1 MGSKNKVI
9 KDKGRS
15 IRMRLLNISK
25 ENSFDYNIVL
35 SRYMQERML
44 YRLSQ
49 SKYKS
54 RFFLKGGAL
63 LYAYNRLGAR
73 PTLDVD
79 FLIKN
84 ISNDK
89 EHIKGVFLEIL
100 AIACDDDA
108 LTFDLNSIETEEIM
122 EGKLYQGVHVSVNG
136 FLDGMKLHLCADVG
150 FGDITIPAPMELT
163 YPKLLDDMPEP
174 KINAYSLETV
184 VAEKFQTMIALSVY
198 NSRMKDFYDLYAIL
212 STQELNQE
220 GIKAAII
227 ATFENRKTKYT
238 ENHQFFNEDFYKD
251 SVRNKQW
258 EDFLKKIKYKGK
270 LSFEEVIKYI
280 QTEMLPYWNAI
291 KESKQE

>member
-1 MGSKNKVI
+1 MSGKNKVI

-35 SRYMQERML
+35 SRYVQERML

-54 RFFLKGGAL
+54 LFFLKGGAL

-89 EHIKGVFLEIL
+89 EHIKDVFREIL

-108 LTFDLNSIETEEIM
+108 LTFDLDSIETDEIM
-122 EGKLYQGVHVSVNG
+122 EGKLYQGVNVSVNG
-136 FLDGMKLHLCADVG
+136 FLDGMKLHLSADVG
-150 FGDITIPAPMELT
+150 FGDVTIPAPIELA
-163 YPKLLDDMPEP
+163 YPGLLDDMPEP
-174 KINAYSLETV
+174 KVNAYSLETV

-198 NSRMKDFYDLYAIL
+198 NSRMKDFYDVYSIL
-212 STQELNQE
+212 STQKLDKE
-220 GIKAAII
+220 GLKAAII
-227 ATFENRKTKYT
+227 ATFRNRKTKYT
-238 ENHQFFNEDFYKD
+238 ENHQLFDEDFYKD
-251 SVRNKQW
+251 SVKNRQW
-258 EDFLKKIKYKGK
+258 EDFLKKIRHKGE
-270 LSFEEVIKYI
+270 LSFEEVLKYI
-280 QTEMLPYWNAI
+280 QTEMLPYWEI
-291 KESKQE
+291 LCMQK

>member
-1 MGSKNKVI
+1 MSSKNKVI

-35 SRYMQERML
+35 SRYVQERML

-54 RFFLKGGAL
+54 LFFLKGGAL

-89 EHIKGVFLEIL
+89 EHIKDVFREIL

-108 LTFDLNSIETEEIM
+108 LTFDLDSIETDEIM
-122 EGKLYQGVHVSVNG
+122 EGKLYQGVNVSVNG
-136 FLDGMKLHLCADVG
+136 FLDGMKLHLSADVG
-150 FGDITIPAPMELT
+150 FGDVTIPAPIELA
-163 YPKLLDDMPEP
+163 YPDYWMICLNLKL
-174 KINAYSLETV
+174 
-184 VAEKFQTMIALSVY
+184 
-198 NSRMKDFYDLYAIL
+198 
-212 STQELNQE
+212 
-220 GIKAAII
+220 
-227 ATFENRKTKYT
+227 
-238 ENHQFFNEDFYKD
+238 
-251 SVRNKQW
+251 
-258 EDFLKKIKYKGK
+258 
-270 LSFEEVIKYI
+270 
-280 QTEMLPYWNAI
+280 MLI
-291 KESKQE
+291 R

>member
-1 MGSKNKVI
+1 MI

-35 SRYMQERML
+35 SRYVQERML
-44 YRLSQ
+44 YRLSR

-54 RFFLKGGAL
+54 QFFLKGGAL

-89 EHIKGVFLEIL
+89 EHIKNVFREIL

-108 LTFDLNSIETEEIM
+108 LTFDLDNIETDEIM
-122 EGKLYQGVHVSVNG
+122 EGKLYQGVNVSVNG
-136 FLDGMKLHLCADVG
+136 LLDGMKLHLSADVG
-150 FGDITIPAPMELT
+150 FGDITIPAPTELA
-163 YPKLLDDMPEP
+163 YPGLLDDMPEP
-174 KINAYSLETV
+174 MVYAYSLETV

-198 NSRMKDFYDLYAIL
+198 NSRMKDFYDVYSIL
-212 STQELNQE
+212 STQKLDKE
-220 GIKAAII
+220 GLKAAII
-227 ATFENRKTKYT
+227 ATFKNRKTKYT
-238 ENHQFFNEDFYKD
+238 ENHQLFNEDFYMD
-251 SVRNKQW
+251 SVKKRQW
-258 EDFLKKIKYKGK
+258 EDFLKKIKHKGK
-270 LSFEEVIKYI
+270 LPFDEVLKYI
-280 QTEMLPYWNAI
+280 QTEMLPYWEI
-291 KESKQE
+291 LRIQ